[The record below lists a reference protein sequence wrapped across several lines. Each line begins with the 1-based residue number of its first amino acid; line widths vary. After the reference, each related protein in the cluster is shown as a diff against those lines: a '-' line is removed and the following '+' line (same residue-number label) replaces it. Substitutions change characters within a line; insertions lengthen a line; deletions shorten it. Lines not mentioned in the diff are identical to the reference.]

1 LSSPAAQSPEGVDH
15 LPKGLDSR
23 SMGKFL
29 EGLFERGIFGS
40 RWLLAP
46 IYAGLIIAQLL
57 FAVMFFETIWS
68 KVVVPMYQEYVV
80 SSHET
85 PQHPPKSAT
94 TDGNTVHDD
103 VASSHETPQ
112 HPPKSATTGGSQ
124 TPDKKPDP
132 PVTKPHHSGFGHDQ
146 FIGVILVLLDMVM
159 VANLLIIILIGGYA
173 TFVSKLDLIGHED
186 RPAWLDHIDPGTL
199 KTKLAG
205 SLVGVSGIH
214 LLQSFINL
222 GDTVDP
228 ENPVDPTKV
237 WLKITIHMVFT
248 VAVVLVAWSDLV
260 VQKKLAL
267 ESKTGHDEGD
277 APHKEH

>member
-1 LSSPAAQSPEGVDH
+1 
-15 LPKGLDSR
+15 
-23 SMGKFL
+23 
-29 EGLFERGIFGS
+29 
-40 RWLLAP
+40 
-46 IYAGLIIAQLL
+46 
-57 FAVMFFETIWS
+57 
-68 KVVVPMYQEYVV
+68 
-80 SSHET
+80 
-85 PQHPPKSAT
+85 
-94 TDGNTVHDD
+94 
-103 VASSHETPQ
+103 
-112 HPPKSATTGGSQ
+112 
-124 TPDKKPDP
+124 
-132 PVTKPHHSGFGHDQ
+132 
-146 FIGVILVLLDMVM
+146 MVM

-267 ESKTGHDEGD
+267 EGKTGHDEDD